1 MDEHEK
7 LLDPNNYKILIQLKK
22 NRRKRLKTR
31 YLTSDFIFSEDINEA
46 LVFDS
51 FQEAENTLANL
62 NFQTSKPRI
71 FIRYIEEMEN
81 PKCEQ
86 EKI

>member
-31 YLTSDFIFSEDINEA
+31 YLTSDFIFSEDINDA
-46 LVFDS
+46 LVFDN
-51 FQEAENTLANL
+51 FQEAEEALAKL

-71 FIRYIEEMEN
+71 FIKYIEEMEN
-81 PKCEQ
+81 
-86 EKI
+86 EKWESEKD